1 MKKLYFFLIAAVLLG
16 CAPQKQQTDAP
27 VDADRYQWESIRE
40 YLFQEPE
47 RAAAMVDTAQMKGVA
62 DINYAN
68 WMRAQILLADG
79 SKAAVAQARDYL
91 LGILENE
98 NPKAD
103 SLQRVKTYHLL
114 VSVGQQDPGTYE
126 DAIRYATE
134 GAKISHEYGWTGE
147 EALFYSKAGETMEK
161 VQPGSGV
168 EYLDRSLNM
177 MRASRNIRALP
188 TLSSSLGNAARMAIA
203 SDDYG
208 RAVQLIQ
215 ERAQVVDRIEK
226 EYPDAPKGFVEQQRA
241 YIYSLLA
248 FSQYMLGDK
257 AAASRSARIFEQLPC
272 SQEPEYRG
280 HILNYYLVSGNGP
293 RISEAY
299 SVLEPY
305 YRERVDTVSTN
316 YASLLKNYAQG
327 LDLMGRGHEAYET
340 LSRFTVLSDSL
351 VQRERRSETLMWAQ
365 QMKTQEKEIQLKEE
379 EAKTRTQRLMLL
391 AAIIIILLVGYLL
404 VRARIYNKVLEAK
417 NRSLYQEI
425 QQREKAEDE
434 ERKALQARPVET
446 LSQSQQLYR
455 RLCEQ
460 MQDPE
465 VFTNPEMNQD
475 TLASLAGTNRT
486 YVYDA
491 LRECAGQTPVDF
503 INGYRLRH
511 ATQLLSTTDDPV
523 ALVAELCGFSRRT
536 FYRLFNEAYS
546 MSPSDYRKV
555 AGK

>member
-1 MKKLYFFLIAAVLLG
+1 MKKLVFFLIAAALLG
-16 CAPQKQQTDAP
+16 CAPQRQQTDTP

-103 SLQRVKTYHLL
+103 SLQRVKTYQLL
-114 VSVGQQDPGTYE
+114 VSVGQSDPATYE

-134 GAKISHEYGWTGE
+134 GAKIAHEYGWTGE

-177 MRASRNIRALP
+177 FRASRNIQVLP
-188 TLSSSLGNAARMAIA
+188 SLSTYLGNAARMAITGE
-203 SDDYG
+203 DYT
-208 RAVQLIQ
+208 RAVELLQ
-215 ERAQVVDRIEK
+215 EREQVVARIEK
-226 EYPDAPKGFVEQQRA
+226 EYPNAPVGYVDDQRA

-248 FSQYMLGDK
+248 FSQYMKGDK
-257 AAASRSARIFEQLPC
+257 AAASRSARAFDAIPC
-272 SQEPEYRG
+272 SREPNYQDY
-280 HILNYYLVSGNGP
+280 ILNYYIVSGNGP
-293 RISEAY
+293 RITQIY

-305 YRERVDTVSTN
+305 YRERMDTISTD
-316 YASLLKNYAQG
+316 YATLTKNYAMG
-327 LDLMGRGHEAYET
+327 LDAIGRGHEAYEM
-340 LSRFTVLSDSL
+340 LSRYTVLADSL
-351 VQRERRSETLMWAQ
+351 VLRERHSEALMWAQ

-379 EAKTRTQRLMLL
+379 EAKTRSQRILLL
-391 AAIIIILLVGYLL
+391 AAIIIILLVVYLL
-404 VRARIYNKVLEAK
+404 VRAYIYNKALEAK

-425 QQREKAEDE
+425 QQREKTEAK
-434 ERKALQARPVET
+434 EREALQAQPVET

-455 RLCEQ
+455 RLCEL
-460 MQDPE
+460 MKDPE
-465 VFTNPEMNQD
+465 VFTNPETNQD
-475 TLASLAGTNRT
+475 TLANLAGTNRT

-511 ATQLLSTTDDPV
+511 ATHLLSTTDDPV
-523 ALVAELCGFSRRT
+523 ALIAELCGFTRRT